1 MSTAA
6 ESGRVIFYGAACR
19 EDVLASVRFVIKKK
33 KKKRIISPSSS
44 STKQLMKL
52 LIWESSVYTLKYGEN

>member
-33 KKKRIISPSSS
+33 KKKKDYKS
-44 STKQLMKL
+44 KQQQYQAINEITHLGEL
-52 LIWESSVYTLKYGEN
+52 SVHS